1 MSPAKLKTQ
10 FDDAN
15 DGLLASLRQAL
26 RPEPLPP
33 ALADRIRT
41 DWQSRSAPGH
51 RLRLGPLHLLGTAA
65 AAALM
70 IAVLLQAGPGERTSE
85 SAGAVVLS
93 LDEAAAIVAAFGTI
107 AWESPADYSLNV
119 VNASLDDIEGA
130 LRGETDSA
138 TLLPWGSDDDWDI
151 PGATDE
157 GASRSQTLPRGYVL
171 AARDRGGQG

>member
-1 MSPAKLKTQ
+1 MSPAKLKTH

-15 DGLLASLRQAL
+15 DGLLASLHQAL

-33 ALADRIRT
+33 MLADRIRT
-41 DWQSRSAPGH
+41 DWQSRSALVR
-51 RLRLGPLHLLGTAA
+51 RLRVRPFHLIGTAA
-65 AAALM
+65 AASLM
-70 IAVLLQAGPGERTSE
+70 IAVLLQAGLSGRTSQ
-85 SAGAVVLS
+85 SVAVALS
-93 LDEAAAIVAAFGTI
+93 PDEAAFIVAAFGTI
-107 AWESPADYSLNV
+107 AWESPTDYSLDV

-151 PGATDE
+151 PGTTDE
-157 GASRSQTLPRGYVL
+157 GASRSQTLPRGFVL